1 MLFITRD
8 GIGLQS
14 GRSHGLTRPHRAPS
28 PAPAA
33 TPRPRPIAGM
43 TGFRRSDMSTTTRR
57 TLAPLALA
65 LALPAWS
72 ALAQPAP
79 PTVTVAE
86 PERRNLTEWEE
97 HIARLEPSA
106 RVELRAR
113 VSGLV
118 EKVHFRDGQIVRAGD
133 LLFTIDRRPF
143 EIAVDSA
150 RAAVAQAQAKLELAK
165 QEIDR
170 TSSLVRDRYAPQAQL
185 DTRRAAQRDAEA
197 QLDDARARL
206 RQAELELT
214 WTEVRAPQPGR
225 ASDRRVDAGNLV
237 QASTTLL
244 TTILTL
250 DPIYASFDMSEADYL
265 RLARDGGARAGAET
279 PEVRLKLA
287 DESGWDRAGRL
298 DFLDSE
304 LRARSGTL
312 RARALLPNPD
322 LFLTPGVFARLRLP
336 VGQGDTLLVPDAA
349 IAADQAAR
357 VVMTVSADGTVVA
370 KPVVLGPLVDGL
382 RVVRSGL
389 NPNDQVIVAGLH
401 LARPGQRVTAQAK
414 PLGGRLA
421 QAQ

>member
-1 MLFITRD
+1 MPIPFRKSFIPA
-8 GIGLQS
+8 GL
-14 GRSHGLTRPHRAPS
+14 
-28 PAPAA
+28 
-33 TPRPRPIAGM
+33 I
-43 TGFRRSDMSTTTRR
+43 
-57 TLAPLALA
+57 LALHA
-65 LALPAWS
+65 VP

-79 PTVTVAE
+79 PTVTVAA
-86 PERRNLTEWEE
+86 PVQRDVTEWEE

-106 RVELRAR
+106 RVELRPR

-118 EKVHFRDGQIVRAGD
+118 EQVHFRDGQVVRVGD
-133 LLFTIDRRPF
+133 LLFTLDKRPF
-143 EIAVDSA
+143 EIALLS
-150 RAAVAQAQAKLELAK
+150 AQAELERAQARLDLAR
-165 QEIDR
+165 QDIRRTTPLVQDR
-170 TSSLVRDRYAPQAQL
+170 IAPQAQL
-185 DTRRAAQRDAEA
+185 DTRRAAEREAEA
-197 QLDDARARL
+197 QVSDARAKL

-237 QASTTLL
+237 QAGSTLL

-265 RLARDGGARAGAET
+265 RLARDGGARAGAEV

-287 DESGWDRAGRL
+287 DEAGWERGGKL

-304 LRARSGTL
+304 LRARSGTI
-312 RARALLPNPD
+312 RARASLPNKD

-336 VGQGDTLLVPDAA
+336 VGQGETLLVPDAA

-370 KPVVLGPLVDGL
+370 KPVTLGPVVDGL
-382 RVVRSGL
+382 RVVRTGL
-389 NPNDQVIVAGLH
+389 SPQDQVIVAGMH
-401 LARPGQRVTAQAK
+401 LARPGARVTAEAR
-414 PLGGRLA
+414 PAGRLA